1 VITRDG
7 SHAASE
13 AFDLKSEL
21 DLKFERGFLWLLI
34 IAGAVSP
41 LIVILWPLALICW
54 LCGCGRQGK

>member
-1 VITRDG
+1 M
-7 SHAASE
+7 
-13 AFDLKSEL
+13 KSEL